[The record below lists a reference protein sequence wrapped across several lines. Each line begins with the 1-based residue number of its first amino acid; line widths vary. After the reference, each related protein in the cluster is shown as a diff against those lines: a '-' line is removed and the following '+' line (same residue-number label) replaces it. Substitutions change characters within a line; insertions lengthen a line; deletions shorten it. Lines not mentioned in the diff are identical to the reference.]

1 MTDADPTKLFDLA
14 DRILASTAPD
24 RDLDGDIAE
33 FALGWKSFTIGA
45 DYDGKNASEVL
56 TPTGEPYPG
65 FTYPNRGKI
74 HRAYH
79 VPQFTKDPLEALRFC
94 GLRPDGDY
102 ARRLLADA
110 LRARAYLA
118 TPPKSKGEPS

>member
-1 MTDADPTKLFDLA
+1 MEPDPAKLIELA
-14 DRILASTAPD
+14 DRIVALKGPC

-33 FALGWKSFTIGA
+33 FALGWKTFKIGP
-45 DYDGKNASEVL
+45 DYDGQNESAVL
-56 TPTGEPYPG
+56 TPTGGPVSAG
-65 FTYPNRGKI
+65 FTYPNRGKV

-110 LRARAYLA
+110 LRARA
-118 TPPKSKGEPS
+118 TPKGEREDG